1 MSASPSETVDRV
13 IENFNG
19 GLPTSRDLVPSIIF
33 TVAVSNSS
41 HGAGRPSNNLSALT
55 ESLSTFSARI
65 DPAHVDL
72 SPVFSETPIQNPG
85 ERSHVLHPAHRR
97 DDHESVH
104 VSSRIQRVYPE

>member
-41 HGAGRPSNNLSALT
+41 HGAGRPSNDLSVLT
-55 ESLSTFSARI
+55 ESLLSFSARI
-65 DPAHVDL
+65 DSADVDL
-72 SPVFSETPIQNPG
+72 SPILSETPIENPG
-85 ERSHVLHPAHRR
+85 ECGHVLHPAYRC

>member
-41 HGAGRPSNNLSALT
+41 HGAGRPSNDLSVLT
-55 ESLSTFSARI
+55 ESLLSFSARV
-65 DPAHVDL
+65 DSADVDL
-72 SPVFSETPIQNPG
+72 SPIFPETPVEDPG
-85 ERSHVLHPAHRR
+85 KRSHVFHPAYRR

-104 VSSRIQRVYPE
+104 VSSRIQRVYSE

>member
-41 HGAGRPSNNLSALT
+41 HVAGRLS
-55 ESLSTFSARI
+55 
-65 DPAHVDL
+65 
-72 SPVFSETPIQNPG
+72 G
-85 ERSHVLHPAHRR
+85 
-97 DDHESVH
+97 
-104 VSSRIQRVYPE
+104 